1 VAFTDFKMP
10 SNEKLLFGLG
20 GYSKPW
26 VSLR

>member
-1 VAFTDFKMP
+1 MP